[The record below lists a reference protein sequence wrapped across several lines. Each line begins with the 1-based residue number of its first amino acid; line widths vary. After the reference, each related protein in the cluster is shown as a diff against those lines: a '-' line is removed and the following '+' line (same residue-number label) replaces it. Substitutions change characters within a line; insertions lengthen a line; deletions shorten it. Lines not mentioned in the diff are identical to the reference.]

1 MNRPLPISSKYS
13 ELEHGASTHSRQ
25 HQPQQ
30 SLVCFRIGRG
40 SQCSSRADDGA
51 AVFAAAWPDGGCAPP
66 LTAQRGQRRPPCPS
80 TRRGAPQRRRSVRRR
95 RCYCGPQRRAIS
107 TACAGRWIWCAPAAT
122 ARPAAPAPAP
132 ADRQRA
138 AAAAAAGRARRA
150 RRQGRLVCARP
161 RGVVGQGPRQALLAA
176 ARARRGRRPP
186 RAAHGRHAA
195 VRPSPTPFSP
205 LHPPSPSATNHTAS
219 RWRITHVP
227 RADTRRACS
236 LSLSLCLRPLT
247 LQHRHCS
254 YLAAQNG
261 NLGAVAALISAGA
274 DTETCCGPG
283 GMRPQEVARKR
294 GHAAVGA
301 ALAARYLPTGLLAC
315 LPACSCVDRR
325 CGVGGAPVF

>member
-1 MNRPLPISSKYS
+1 VPPPPPPQGAPVEHADKDGWFALALAAWSGKGLGKPCSLL
-13 ELEHGASTHSRQ
+13 LEHGADVDRPVLPTGVTPLCDPPTH
-25 HQPQQ
+25 
-30 SLVCFRIGRG
+30 F
-40 SQCSSRADDGA
+40 
-51 AVFAAAWPDGGCAPP
+51 F
-66 LTAQRGQRRPPCPS
+66 T
-80 TRRGAPQRRRSVRRR
+80 
-95 RCYCGPQRRAIS
+95 
-107 TACAGRWIWCAPAAT
+107 
-122 ARPAAPAPAP
+122 
-132 ADRQRA
+132 
-138 AAAAAAGRARRA
+138 
-150 RRQGRLVCARP
+150 
-161 RGVVGQGPRQALLAA
+161 
-176 ARARRGRRPP
+176 
-186 RAAHGRHAA
+186 
-195 VRPSPTPFSP
+195 
-205 LHPPSPSATNHTAS
+205 PSPSATNHTAS

-315 LPACSCVDRR
+315 LPACSCVDQR